1 MQRDDRAY
9 LNDIVEACAA
19 IESALSGLD
28 LAAYRADRLVRSA
41 VEREF
46 TIVGEAV
53 AVLSRVAPQVVAQ
66 ITQARRIVDSATSS
80 RTNTRPSTMPWS
92 GSLPS
97 TTSLS
102 CGVSVRRS
110 LQSVVQRANNGIQ
123 TDNAPRCR

>member
-1 MQRDDRAY
+1 MQRDERAY

-66 ITQARRIVDSATSS
+66 ITQARRIVDFRNQLTHKYPTVDDAVVWLIAEHDV
-80 RTNTRPSTMPWS
+80 PV
-92 GSLPS
+92 L
-97 TTSLS
+97 
-102 CGVSVRRS
+102 RRECAA
-110 LQSVVQRANNGIQ
+110 LLAVGRAEG
-123 TDNAPRCR
+123 